1 MYLNCQQLTLDHWLE
16 ILHLLVA
23 VYLLL
28 RVAAE
33 ELSGLAGVTSLKV
46 NFTFTTELDCKL

>member
-16 ILHLLVA
+16 ILHLLIV

-28 RVAAE
+28 VIAAE
-33 ELSGLAGVTSLKV
+33 ELSEVAGVTSLKV
-46 NFTFTTELDCKL
+46 NFTFTTELDCIL

>member
-16 ILHLLVA
+16 ILHLLVV

-28 RVAAE
+28 VAAAE
-33 ELSGLAGVTSLKV
+33 ELSGLAGVISLKV
-46 NFTFTTELDCKL
+46 NFTFTTELDCRM